1 MKVSTELNVNDKEF
15 WDVMINSL
23 KEDLKNS
30 NKKGIELKEGLK
42 YKKRSTQRKGIGSEI
57 TVHIKLMH

>member
-42 YKKRSTQRKGIGSEI
+42 YKKR
-57 TVHIKLMH
+57 